1 MHQEQRREYRLTL
14 VEGMRCV
21 VLGVYGTL
29 TPPCR
34 ASGIDA
40 AAVSCQ
46 HAPRQMTRQEVRQVN
61 LDENKAVVR
70 RWIDGWNTRG
80 ADAVDDL
87 FSPEFQ
93 DRQLA
98 PDGGPVTLDSFKE
111 RLRTLDSML
120 GPGEFEEQEM
130 IAEGDRV
137 MVRWVL
143 RGTHSGPFL
152 GLPPTGRTFS
162 VDGVNIFRIAD
173 GRIVERWSFFDV
185 TALLAQLGA
194 KVAPA

>member
-1 MHQEQRREYRLTL
+1 M
-14 VEGMRCV
+14 
-21 VLGVYGTL
+21 
-29 TPPCR
+29 
-34 ASGIDA
+34 S
-40 AAVSCQ
+40 
-46 HAPRQMTRQEVRQVN
+46 

-98 PDGGPVTLDSFKE
+98 PDGGLVTLDSFKE
-111 RLRTLDSML
+111 RLRTLDSMI

-162 VDGVNIFRIAD
+162 VDGVNIFRVAD
-173 GRIVERWSFFDV
+173 GRIVERWSFFDL

-194 KVAPA
+194 KVVPTSSSSA